1 MGELHKVE
9 PRQSKALDNKVLGC
23 NVKYCINLKLKQF
36 AIMKKYFMFLAAA
49 LMVACGGG
57 DVKKE
62 SGVTINGDFT
72 GMDGVAAGD
81 VVKVVV
87 MGEED
92 AIAEAVVGED
102 LTFELKTDIDEEQF
116 ASFFVN
122 DENFAMICFD
132 GNDMTVVYDAEEDS
146 LDWEGSELH
155 TLLRGAMD
163 DFMEILYDEEA
174 TEEMLF
180 AFLDNFVVENKDNA
194 ASIYMLQY
202 YAMFGG
208 DQTRFAELVDMID
221 VDFDHIQLYN
231 EHVKFIEN
239 AKNTAIGADL
249 QDLQL
254 PDAEGNIISVAEL
267 CKSGKWVLVD
277 FWATW
282 CGPCRAEIPHLVAA
296 YEKFAPKGLE
306 IYGVSFDNPGTEA
319 RWKQFVKDNSMTWI
333 NVWGT
338 DDEGKWSVAEHLN
351 VNAIPANFLYS
362 PEGKLVAKNLRGENI
377 EEVLAE
383 HIK

>member
-1 MGELHKVE
+1 
-9 PRQSKALDNKVLGC
+9 
-23 NVKYCINLKLKQF
+23 
-36 AIMKKYFMFLAAA
+36 MKKYFMFLAAA
-49 LMVACGGG
+49 LMVACGGS

-72 GMDGVAAGD
+72 GMENVAAGD

-92 AIAEAVVGED
+92 AVAEAKVGED
-102 LTFELKTDIDEEQF
+102 LTFELKTDINEAQF

-122 DENFAMICFD
+122 DESVAMICLD
-132 GNDMTVVYDAEEDS
+132 GNDMIVNYNAEEES
-146 LDWEGSELH
+146 LHWEGSALH

-163 DFMEILYDEEA
+163 GLMEILYDEAA
-174 TEEMLF
+174 TEEKLLSY
-180 AFLDNFVVENKDNA
+180 LDNFVVENKNNA

-202 YAMFGG
+202 YSMFGG
-208 DQTRFAELVDMID
+208 DDARFAELVEMIEG
-221 VDFDHIQLYN
+221 DFDHIYLYN
-231 EHVKFIEN
+231 EHVKYIEN
-239 AKNTAIGADL
+239 AANAAIGAEL
-249 QDLQL
+249 KDLQL

-282 CGPCRAEIPHLVAA
+282 CGPCRGEIPHLVAA

-306 IYGVSFDNPGTEA
+306 IYGVSFDQNGTEQKWQDFVQKNNM
-319 RWKQFVKDNSMTWI
+319 RWV

-338 DDEGKWSVAEHLN
+338 DENGKWSVAEHLN

-362 PEGKLVAKNLRGENI
+362 PEGKLVAKNLRGEEI
-377 EEVLAE
+377 EKILAE